1 MPRDSVIKIVRRRL
15 LGLAMIAL
23 IVALIGLSI
32 AIYNKAFTPVVL
44 VNLKTDSTG
53 NQLVAMSDVK
63 VRGLIVGSVRKIS
76 SSGDGA
82 TIQLALEP
90 SKVDLIPQNV
100 SAELLPKTL
109 FGERYVALIPPAAAE
124 APIKAGDTISQD
136 HSKDAIEL
144 QQVLDDTLP
153 LLQALRPAELSATLD
168 ALATAL
174 RGRGAE
180 LGQTLQTADTY
191 IKAINPDA
199 PQLVSDLSQLGKVAL
214 VYNQAAPELLSTLT
228 NLQTTSATL
237 VQNAANLQALLG
249 AGISTSSEL
258 NSFLMA
264 NGSRLIDVSVQ
275 TKAASALLA
284 EYAPVYN
291 CLITGIVSVQGK
303 LTQAFAGGTLNITVL
318 VDQNRGKYTPSELPK
333 NPVGLGPN
341 CYGLPNPPIP
351 FTAIPSLDDGTTQ
364 VGATTSGLSGTGV
377 GGLSLASQSLTAQA
391 GMGSAAE
398 NQMVDALIAGDFG
411 TSPAKV
417 PPIATILAAPLLRG
431 TEVIAK

>member
-303 LTQAFAGGTLNITVL
+303 LTQAFAGGT
-318 VDQNRGKYTPSELPK
+318 
-333 NPVGLGPN
+333 
-341 CYGLPNPPIP
+341 
-351 FTAIPSLDDGTTQ
+351 
-364 VGATTSGLSGTGV
+364 
-377 GGLSLASQSLTAQA
+377 
-391 GMGSAAE
+391 
-398 NQMVDALIAGDFG
+398 
-411 TSPAKV
+411 
-417 PPIATILAAPLLRG
+417 
-431 TEVIAK
+431 